1 MKTYLSKPIKNLHF
15 FSREKIQKFLT
26 SKSFLQP
33 SGTLTEN
40 KKLKMQTLC
49 DQKNFSPGK

>member
-15 FSREKIQKFLT
+15 FSREKIQNFLT

-49 DQKNFSPGK
+49 DQNNFFPGK